1 LNAVGGYMDIISY
14 KKLLF
19 CLLLLIWTIHSIEQG
34 DESDLSDDRNLF
46 MPRFYHLGE
55 SQPPTEKI
63 LSNLTYYREQ
73 WEKIKNEGLEDEEAF
88 GETYS
93 FTFSW
98 DCSPCP
104 DECLSANKFII
115 VEDDAITS
123 IEISNL
129 NDDKKTSACL
139 QSDDATN
146 TLDYKT
152 IDELYD
158 ILISWISTA
167 LSSNSVLLKQY
178 RIIELMLER
187 EFLFPMAVRL
197 SNGSD
202 YIQWEIP
209 CFEPHKLEDEYEVCD
224 YDSSTYESEK
234 QWTFW
239 ITKEMQSFLGWS
251 MIFLILV
258 ACSLG
263 YCINWLKKKKS
274 EKIEAWRE
282 KEEKQRE
289 EKERQRAEKSKKKK
303 KSKRKGSKV
312 KYKEKRRK
320 SNKDKPDI
328 NKNEYS
334 SLQQANV
341 DDDDNSTD
349 EDHYDIIE
357 EQKDDE

>member
-1 LNAVGGYMDIISY
+1 MDI
-14 KKLLF
+14 LF
-19 CLLLLIWTIHSIEQG
+19 CLLLLIWTIHSIEEDNG
-34 DESDLSDDRNLF
+34 RSVF
-46 MPRFYHLGE
+46 PHFYHLGE
-55 SQPPTEKI
+55 SQVPTQKI
-63 LSNLTYYREQ
+63 LNNLTYYRDE
-73 WEKIKNEGLEDEEAF
+73 WEAIKAKGLDDEEAF

-104 DECLSANKFII
+104 DECLSANKYII
-115 VEDDAITS
+115 VEENKIAS
-123 IEISNL
+123 LSISNL
-129 NDDKKTSACL
+129 NDDAKREACAE
-139 QSDDATN
+139 STDATN
-146 TLDYKT
+146 IDDYKT

-158 ILISWISTA
+158 ILISWVETA

-209 CFEPHKLEDEYEVCD
+209 CFEPHKVEDEYEVCD

-289 EKERQRAEKSKKKK
+289 ERERQRAEKTKK
-303 KSKRKGSKV
+303 KSKKSKHRKGSKV
-312 KYKEKRRK
+312 KYKEKKRK
-320 SNKDKPDI
+320 SNKDKHEI